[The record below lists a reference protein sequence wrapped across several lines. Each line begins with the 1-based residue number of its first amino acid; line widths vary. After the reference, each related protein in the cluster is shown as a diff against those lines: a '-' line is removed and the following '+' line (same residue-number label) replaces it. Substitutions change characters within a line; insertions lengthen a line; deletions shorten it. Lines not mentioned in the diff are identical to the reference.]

1 MADSVA
7 GASADPHDTPD
18 PSRRNFIHIAAIT
31 AAAGGAA
38 AIAWPFID
46 QMNPSADTLA
56 LSSIEYDVSKVP
68 LGQQVTVLY
77 RKQPLFV
84 RHRTPA
90 EIAKAVADDHAP
102 MKDPATD
109 ASRVKP
115 GKSEW
120 LILIGVCTHL
130 GCTPTVRA
138 GRVGRLVLPLP
149 RLAVRHRRP
158 HPQRS
163 RAAEPRAAGL
173 HVHRP
178 TPRSKSA
185 DADHGRTFAP
195 TSRKTAFERWLDAR
209 LPIVRFGKELL
220 DFPTPKNLNYWWTF
234 GGILAFC
241 LGVQIAHRHR
251 AGDALR
257 TQSGAGAFNSSSTSC
272 AT

>member
-1 MADSVA
+1 VADSVA

-46 QMNPSADTLA
+46 QWNPSADTLA

-130 GCTPTVRA
+130 GCTPLFGQGEWGGWFCPCHGSQYDTA
-138 GRVGRLVLPLP
+138 GRIRKGPAPLNLVLPDY
-149 RLAVRHRRP
+149 
-158 HPQRS
+158 QF
-163 RAAEPRAAGL
+163 
-173 HVHRP
+173 
-178 TPRSKSA
+178 T
-185 DADHGRTFAP
+185 
-195 TSRKTAFERWLDAR
+195 
-209 LPIVRFGKELL
+209 
-220 DFPTPKNLNYWWTF
+220 
-234 GGILAFC
+234 
-241 LGVQIAHRHR
+241 
-251 AGDALR
+251 
-257 TQSGAGAFNSSSTSC
+257 GATTIKVG
-272 AT
+272 